1 MKITIF
7 PKLPKGAF
15 SSKVEVL
22 SEPIIEANFKVENV
36 DQSFNIVP
44 GIKVKDNGLFR
55 AKYFDKEDRQIDDE
69 IFTLIDF
76 QNFGVNLAQGYDLPV
91 SYLIDAIEIDASDER
106 VILTLL

>member
-1 MKITIF
+1 MKLTIF

-44 GIKVKDNGLFR
+44 GIIVKQNGLFR
-55 AKYFDKEDRQIDDE
+55 AKYFDKEDRYIDDE

-76 QNFGVNLAQGYDLPV
+76 QKFAVNLNRGYDLPV
-91 SYLIDAIEIDASDER
+91 SYLIEAIEIDADNEEI
-106 VILTLL
+106 ILTLL